1 MTKTSSWWYDG
12 LPPTVDSEI
21 NKVLSQIESETTTD
35 DTEVSPSPGQ
45 ENQQDNQQDNQQTSG
60 LSDMGI
66 TATDNDGDGVWES
79 EYGELYKLENDK
91 WKVSFDNG
99 NTWEEL

>member
-1 MTKTSSWWYDG
+1 
-12 LPPTVDSEI
+12 
-21 NKVLSQIESETTTD
+21 
-35 DTEVSPSPGQ
+35 
-45 ENQQDNQQDNQQTSG
+45 
-60 LSDMGI
+60 MGI
-66 TATDNDGDGVWES
+66 TAADNDGDGVWES

>member
-1 MTKTSSWWYDG
+1 MILRYHLHLVKRT
-12 LPPTVDSEI
+12 
-21 NKVLSQIESETTTD
+21 N
-35 DTEVSPSPGQ
+35 
-45 ENQQDNQQDNQQTSG
+45 
-60 LSDMGI
+60 
-66 TATDNDGDGVWES
+66 TDNDGDGVWES